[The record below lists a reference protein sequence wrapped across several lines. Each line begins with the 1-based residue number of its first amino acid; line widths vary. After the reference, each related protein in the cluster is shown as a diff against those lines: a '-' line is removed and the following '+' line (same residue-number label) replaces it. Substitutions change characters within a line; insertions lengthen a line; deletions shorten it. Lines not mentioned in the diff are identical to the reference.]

1 MLGSLPTPL
10 AGGSSAKGQRP
21 VVGPGRH
28 ARLVSSLLLDGDA
41 IAWSWQQLT
50 TCLQR
55 WDSESKGELTGVHT
69 RGHQPMWGPATH
81 HAQAGRNSLVA
92 LESVHTEM
100 SCCGHSVPSA
110 PDWGVGERQPS
121 TEKPWGS
128 EVPAQQVGRKLTC
141 EGKRREVH
149 RPSPPLQCRKYSVQ
163 KQKTKFPSVGH
174 LGFRLGAVARGP
186 GLYEGRRDCSEAGAK
201 RHTARSRPQGQRPL
215 CY

>member
-92 LESVHTEM
+92 LESAHRNELLWTL
-100 SCCGHSVPSA
+100 GAFSA
-110 PDWGVGERQPS
+110 
-121 TEKPWGS
+121 
-128 EVPAQQVGRKLTC
+128 
-141 EGKRREVH
+141 
-149 RPSPPLQCRKYSVQ
+149 
-163 KQKTKFPSVGH
+163 
-174 LGFRLGAVARGP
+174 RLGG
-186 GLYEGRRDCSEAGAK
+186 GRASAFYREALGK
-201 RHTARSRPQGQRPL
+201 
-215 CY
+215 

>member
-1 MLGSLPTPL
+1 MVPSRGLGKGLRWGHL
-10 AGGSSAKGQRP
+10 ARRP
-21 VVGPGRH
+21 ECWARCPHRLQVAQVPRASVPWWGRARH

-55 WDSESKGELTGVHT
+55 WDSESKGELTRVHT
-69 RGHQPMWGPATH
+69 RGHQPMWGPAMH

-141 EGKRREVH
+141 EEKRSSQTL
-149 RPSPPLQCRKYSVQ
+149 PAPPVQ
-163 KQKTKFPSVGH
+163 KILSTKAENKISLCGP
-174 LGFRLGAVARGP
+174 LGFQTWSGGSGPWAV
-186 GLYEGRRDCSEAGAK
+186 
-201 RHTARSRPQGQRPL
+201 
-215 CY
+215 